1 MRKTERLA
9 YTAGIV
15 DGEGCTCI
23 TFTSGKRLCMSVSV
37 TSTDEWLCQ
46 WLKMQ
51 YGGSV
56 HLMKT
61 QKPNWKHG
69 HRWWLASKQASEF
82 LRLIL
87 PYLNLKRPQ
96 AELAISF
103 QQNRRGKDKVISE
116 AQRILMRSYNKKG
129 V

>member
-1 MRKTERLA
+1 MRKTEKLA

-15 DGEGCTCI
+15 DGEGNICI
-23 TFTSGKRLCMSVSV
+23 RITSGKRLDMAVSV

-56 HLMKT
+56 HLMKAY
-61 QKPNWKHG
+61 KPNWKPG
-69 HRWWLASKQASEF
+69 HRWWIASNQAANF
-82 LRLIL
+82 LKLIL

-103 QQNRRGKDKVISE
+103 QQNRRGKDVAVSQ
-116 AQRILMRSYNKKG
+116 AQRILMQSYNKKG